1 MNALSGRRW
10 VIAGIFVAVS
20 VIFILRL
27 FYVQVINDEYKMSAQ
42 NNVLRYVTIFPARGN
57 IYDRD
62 SVLMVYNEPA
72 YDLMVIPKQVKNLD
86 TMNLCQTIGITKEQF
101 IKKMKAARTYSPFK
115 ESIFEKQLSIQTYAA
130 LQEKLYKFKGFYV
143 QARTLRKYPSLI
155 AAHTMGYVGEADEK
169 VISKNPY
176 YKQGDYIGITGIE
189 SSYERELRGKKGL
202 SIQMVDVFNRLKGRF
217 KDGMYDTLAVS
228 GNDLR
233 CTLSADL
240 QAYGEKLLQNKT
252 GSIVAID
259 PQSGEI
265 LALVSSPSYDPNL
278 LVGRERTKNYSK
290 LALDPAK
297 PLYNR
302 ALMAY
307 YPPGSTFKLINGLIG
322 EQEGV
327 LTRDTRYPCAMGY
340 PVMGGRPKCHA
351 HPSPMDLP
359 GAVQTSC
366 NSYFCYVFRSII
378 DNRKKYKTVE
388 EGYQAWR
395 EYVLSFGVGERLYTD
410 LPQELKG
417 RVPKVEY
424 YDKFFGKGRWKSS
437 TIVSLSIGQGE
448 LGVTPLQMANIM
460 CAIANEGWYYTPHII
475 RWTEPERMIAD
486 RFKEKHFTKVEK
498 VHFKNIID
506 GMQGA
511 VEGGTATSARLKDL
525 VVCGKTGTAQNPH
538 GKDHSVFVGF
548 APRENPKIAI
558 AVLVENGGWGATWAV
573 PIASLMMEK
582 YLTDSISRP
591 DMEKRMMEGVVIAT
605 ENKPEKT
612 PSKQ

>member
-42 NNVLRYVTIFPARGN
+42 NNVLRYLTVFPARGN

-72 YDLMVIPKQVKNLD
+72 YDLMVIPRQVKGLD
-86 TMNLCQTIGITKEQF
+86 TMNLCNTIGITKEQF
-101 IKKMKAARTYSPFK
+101 LKKIKAARSYSPYK

-143 QARTLRKYPSLI
+143 QARTLRKYPSMI

-169 VISKNPY
+169 IINKNKY

-189 SSYERELRGKKGL
+189 SSYEKELRGRKGL
-202 SIQMVDVFNRLKGRF
+202 SIQMVDVFNRIKGRF
-217 KDGMYDTLAVS
+217 KEGQYDTLAIS

-233 CTLSADL
+233 CTLSAEL
-240 QAYGEKLLQNKT
+240 QEYGERLLQHKT

-259 PQSGEI
+259 PQTGEI
-265 LALVSSPSYDPNL
+265 LALVCSPSYDPNL
-278 LVGRERTKNYSK
+278 LVGRERTKNYAK
-290 LALDPAK
+290 LALDAEK

-327 LTRDTRYPCAMGY
+327 LSRETRYPCSMGY

-378 DNRKKYKTVE
+378 DNKKKYRTVE
-388 EGYQAWR
+388 EGYKAWR
-395 EYVLSFGVGERLYTD
+395 EYVLSFGVGEKLQSD

-460 CAIANEGWYYTPHII
+460 CAIANEGWFYTPHIV
-475 RWTEPERMIAD
+475 RWTEPGRIIPE
-486 RFKEKHFTKVEK
+486 RFKEKHYTKVDK

-511 VEGGTATSARLKDL
+511 VEGGTATSARLKDID
-525 VVCGKTGTAQNPH
+525 VCGKTGTAQNPH

-548 APRENPKIAI
+548 APRQNPRIAI
-558 AVLVENGGWGATWAV
+558 SVLVENGGWGATWAV

-582 YLTDSISRP
+582 YLTDTITRP
-591 DMEKRMMEGVVIAT
+591 DMEKRMFEGVVIAT
-605 ENKPEKT
+605 ENKPDKA
-612 PSKQ
+612 PKKP

>member
-1 MNALSGRRW
+1 MNILSGRQW
-10 VIAGIFVAVS
+10 VISGIFVAIA

-27 FYVQVINDEYKMSAQ
+27 FYVQVINDDYKMSAQ

-57 IYDRD
+57 VYDRD

-72 YDLMVIPKQVKNLD
+72 YDLMVIPKQVKDLD
-86 TMNLCQTIGITKEQF
+86 TMNLCKTIGITREQF
-101 IKKMKAARTYSPFK
+101 LKKMKSARTYSPYK
-115 ESIFEKQLSIQTYAA
+115 ESIFEKQLSIETYAA

-169 VISKNPY
+169 IISKNPY

-189 SSYERELRGKKGL
+189 SSYEKELRGKKGL

-217 KDGMYDTLAVS
+217 KDGAYDTLAVS

-233 CTLSADL
+233 CTLSAEL
-240 QAYGEKLLQNKT
+240 QAYGEQLLQNKT

-259 PQSGEI
+259 PQTGEI
-265 LALVSSPSYDPNL
+265 LALVCSPSYDPNL
-278 LVGRERTKNYSK
+278 LVGRERTKNYAK

-327 LTRDTRYPCAMGY
+327 LTRETRYPCSMGY

-378 DNRKKYKTVE
+378 DNKKKYRSVE
-388 EGYQAWR
+388 EGYKAWR
-395 EYVLSFGVGERLYTD
+395 EYVLSFGVGEKLQSD

-424 YDKFFGKGRWKSS
+424 YDKFFGKNRWKSS

-460 CAIANEGWYYTPHII
+460 CSIANEGWYYTPHIV
-475 RWTEPERMIAD
+475 RWKEPERKIKSD
-486 RFKEKHFTKVEK
+486 FSVKHYTKVDK

-511 VEGGTATSARLKDL
+511 VEAGTATAARLKNIT
-525 VVCGKTGTAQNPH
+525 VCGKTGTAQNPH

-548 APRENPKIAI
+548 APRENPQIAI
-558 AVLVENGGWGATWAV
+558 SVLVENGGWGATWAV

-591 DMEKRMMEGVVIAT
+591 DMEKRMLEGIVIAT
-605 ENKPEKT
+605 ENKPEK
-612 PSKQ
+612 PSKKP